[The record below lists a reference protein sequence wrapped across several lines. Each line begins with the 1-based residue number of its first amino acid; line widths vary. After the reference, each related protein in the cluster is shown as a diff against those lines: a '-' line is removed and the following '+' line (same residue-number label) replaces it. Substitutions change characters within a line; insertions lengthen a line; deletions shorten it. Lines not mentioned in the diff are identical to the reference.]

1 MLLQDHQ
8 VVAKLQTE
16 LGQLK
21 LQRVGLI
28 SSIESQFSK
37 VSSYRQILQDANIIH
52 EKKIEDFKHRETTL
66 GVKDKDVVAFNAS
79 LLSIDHVQ
87 ELGFLATTTQ
97 WLLHAAK
104 PWEATEQEYQ
114 WVEHNLHLD
123 LWLVQNSQK
132 RTMEEREY
140 VDLLSKLKVLNEQIL
155 ETTKQLDNATKH
167 HLVLLNPTLTK

>member
-52 EKKIEDFKHRETTL
+52 EKKIEDFKCKKTTL
-66 GVKDKDVVAFNAS
+66 DVKDGDC
-79 LLSIDHVQ
+79 
-87 ELGFLATTTQ
+87 E
-97 WLLHAAK
+97 
-104 PWEATEQEYQ
+104 P
-114 WVEHNLHLD
+114 
-123 LWLVQNSQK
+123 
-132 RTMEEREY
+132 
-140 VDLLSKLKVLNEQIL
+140 
-155 ETTKQLDNATKH
+155 
-167 HLVLLNPTLTK
+167 